1 LESLR
6 RREKGVKKT
15 LTIFFD
21 INNTYLGF
29 QAGEDTLYT
38 FTFTHQNLDSLYS
51 TVYLVDSLR
60 GKTVDITASGSV
72 YTFNVLPSDTIERR
86 FKIVTS
92 VDIATS
98 LPTTN
103 ATVNRLKV
111 FNSLNTLF
119 VDNKTDDSGFLMLY
133 DISGRFIQKCPFSAN
148 EILTL
153 RTALARGSY
162 LATAITNRDKL
173 TTKLIFQ

>member
-1 LESLR
+1 MEEDGDYQVNS
-6 RREKGVKKT
+6 V
-15 LTIFFD
+15 D
-21 INNTYLGF
+21 NMNNTYLGF

-38 FTFTHQNLDSLYS
+38 LTFTHQNLDSLYS

-60 GKTVDITASGSV
+60 GNTVDITASGSV

-103 ATVNRLKV
+103 ATVNQLKV

-119 VDNKTDDSGFLMLY
+119 VDNKTDDSGFLVLN
-133 DISGRFIQKCPFSAN
+133 DISGHFIQKYPFSARMVT
-148 EILTL
+148 TL
-153 RTALARGSY
+153 RTVLARGSY
-162 LATAITNRDKL
+162 LATAITNRKKL